1 MAEVLLKGG
10 SQNNEDDIIQV
21 IFDKLNISQGSYLE
35 IGVNNYTPD
44 RSIQCNSIKLINK
57 GWTGS
62 LFDANFQHPL
72 VKNIL
77 VSTDNVN
84 ELIDT
89 QGAKIDFFAIDI
101 DSYDWYIVKEILQK
115 KLIDVTVFCVETNNF
130 SGHCFLDR
138 ILKLDAPAPN
148 TKGYEK
154 SDAFGATTYSFN
166 LLMEHFGYKLIATSD
181 EGINAFF
188 IKDEFSNLFQKAGD
202 LKNLYKDSN
211 NQITEWNRRGP
222 SHFMTTAKKEMLCL
236 KQ

>member
-89 QGAKIDFFAIDI
+89 QGAKIDFFSIDI

-115 KLIDVTVFCVETNNF
+115 KNF
-130 SGHCFLDR
+130 HQSFKSSIIKTLNILLRIIFLNPQNIED
-138 ILKLDAPAPN
+138 
-148 TKGYEK
+148 GV
-154 SDAFGATTYSFN
+154 SQ
-166 LLMEHFGYKLIATSD
+166 H
-181 EGINAFF
+181 
-188 IKDEFSNLFQKAGD
+188 
-202 LKNLYKDSN
+202 
-211 NQITEWNRRGP
+211 
-222 SHFMTTAKKEMLCL
+222 
-236 KQ
+236 